1 METTGLS
8 TNWYAS
14 KNQTEAWPRIVQI
27 AWMMCDDQGTILSE
41 YKTVIIP
48 DGWTIP
54 QEAVDVHGITLE
66 YARLHGKPIK
76 SVLSLFAKAVDDA
89 DLLIAHNFTFDDN
102 VVGAEFVRAK
112 IKNSLDKKKRFCTM
126 KSSVKLCKIEGNYN
140 KLKYPS
146 LQELHNK
153 LFNENFD
160 DGHDAMA
167 DVKACAKCFFEL
179 VKIQKH
185 PHLYHQSE
193 SMFD

>member
-1 METTGLS
+1 MTNILFFDVETTGLS

-54 QEAVDVHGITLE
+54 QEAVDVHGITPE
-66 YARLHGKPIK
+66 YARLHGKPIRPILHK
-76 SVLSLFAKAVDDA
+76 FADA
-89 DLLIAHNFTFDDN
+89 INECDLIVAHNFIFDDSCA
-102 VVGAEFVRAK
+102 GSEFARAK

-126 KSSVKLCKIEGNYN
+126 KSTVKLCKIEGNYN

-146 LQELHNK
+146 LQELHHK

-167 DVKACAKCFFEL
+167 DVKACAKVFFEL
-179 VKIQKH
+179 KRLNV
-185 PHLYHQSE
+185 P
-193 SMFD
+193 